1 MYRIE
6 YSKLGLERLEMI
18 PVARDANA
26 VTRRIGELSERPDHA
41 RKLKGNFIPYRSA
54 HAAHDRYRIIFAI
67 EESTATVR
75 IEFVGRRLPDSVLDV
90 YAEFERLVLQSHH
103 RRI

>member
-1 MYRIE
+1 MYRIV
-6 YSKLGLERLEMI
+6 YSKLGQERLEMI
-18 PVARDANA
+18 PAAHDADAVA
-26 VTRRIGELSERPDHA
+26 RRIGELSQRPDRA
-41 RKLKGNFIPYRSA
+41 RKLIGNHAPYRSA

-67 EESTATVR
+67 EESTETVH
-75 IEFVGRRLPDSVLDV
+75 IEFVGRRLPGSVLDV